1 MTETVWLSLGS
12 NMGDRQYYLRQAI
25 ARLAAHPLI
34 EVAAVSSLYET
45 DPWGVSG
52 QDDYFNIAAGVVT
65 QLEPEDLLDYT
76 QRIEQEMGRRR
87 TVRWG
92 PRQLDIDLILFG
104 GRQLDTP
111 RLQIPHPRFRERMF
125 VLRPLYEIAGDL
137 LLPDGERLSA
147 ALDKCAPDQRVDLI
161 AAAEQWLGEIADED
175 N

>member
-52 QDDYFNIAAGVVT
+52 QDDYFNIAAGVAT

-76 QRIEQEMGRRR
+76 QGIEQAMGRRR

-92 PRQLDIDLILFG
+92 
-104 GRQLDTP
+104 
-111 RLQIPHPRFRERMF
+111 
-125 VLRPLYEIAGDL
+125 
-137 LLPDGERLSA
+137 
-147 ALDKCAPDQRVDLI
+147 
-161 AAAEQWLGEIADED
+161 AAAAGYRFDFVRQAAAGHPAAADSASAFPRAD
-175 N
+175 VCPASAV